1 MTAGDGSPPTN
12 YTSYQQALIEQL
24 LEEAGPGSA
33 HRLVAPVGAGKSSG
47 IAGAVTALV
56 KKGRVSRVLLLSP
69 AALMEQWTYVLSE
82 CGQDAIML
90 NGFSIRAM
98 RNQFVHGM
106 GFPEGVFTMSIDLM
120 MREDVREW
128 VFLLPWDYVVIDEA
142 HRVTNQSREFVRALL
157 ERPSP
162 PGLLLS
168 TAEDDVDTYKW
179 AKEIVEI
186 DWRVAVR
193 KLIEEQGYGLK
204 YEDKL
209 VTCNYRRTPEEVDL
223 AHGVTA
229 LARQLGP
236 LDGMK
241 LLQQAASSALSLD
254 EFLNSQVAAAGLDTR
269 NLQVL
274 ESLLESVEGLSVDSK
289 LDRMRALVGE
299 LSQTGIRHSVLFCE
313 YQATLD
319 YLRSAVQDL
328 ELADLA
334 IHSGMTVE
342 AREHTFSQFQED
354 GGFLIATSAAS
365 QFLSMSFVEAV
376 IHYDLPLSSRAFSER
391 VGLYLG
397 FGRSIA
403 CNTYCLEDETGAL
416 PIEAIQ
422 LQIARVPDSGSIEM
436 DVDLDALFKRYLG

>member
-1 MTAGDGSPPTN
+1 
-12 YTSYQQALIEQL
+12 
-24 LEEAGPGSA
+24 
-33 HRLVAPVGAGKSSG
+33 
-47 IAGAVTALV
+47 
-56 KKGRVSRVLLLSP
+56 
-69 AALMEQWTYVLSE
+69 
-82 CGQDAIML
+82 
-90 NGFSIRAM
+90 
-98 RNQFVHGM
+98 
-106 GFPEGVFTMSIDLM
+106 MSIDLVI
-120 MREDVREW
+120 RQDVREW
-128 VFLLPWDYVVIDEA
+128 VFVLPWDYVVIDEA
-142 HRVTNQSREFVRALL
+142 HGVTNQRREFVRALL
-157 ERPSP
+157 EKTPP

-168 TAEDDVDTYKW
+168 TPEGDVDTYKL
-179 AKEIVEI
+179 AGETVEI

-193 KLIEEQGYGLK
+193 KLKEEQGHGLK
-204 YEDKL
+204 HEDNL
-209 VTCNYRRTPEEVDL
+209 VTCTYRRTPEEVDL

-241 LLQQAASSALSLD
+241 LLQQAASSALSLE

-274 ESLLESVEGLSVDSK
+274 ESLLESVEGLPVDSK

-391 VGLYLG
+391 VSLYLG
-397 FGRSIA
+397 FERSIA

-436 DVDLDALFKRYLG
+436 DVDLDALFKRFIG